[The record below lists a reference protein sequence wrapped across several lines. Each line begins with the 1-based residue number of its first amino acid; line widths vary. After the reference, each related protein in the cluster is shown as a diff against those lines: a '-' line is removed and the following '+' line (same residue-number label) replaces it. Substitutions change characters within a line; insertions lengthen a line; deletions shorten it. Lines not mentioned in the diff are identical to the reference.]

1 MVTTGLDWTAAKRA
15 AEEAERHVEQERI
28 AREKIEQV
36 DSNVEK
42 SYVDQPESEFRRQH
56 AEQFLEPMNRVSDKV
71 EPHTAPEYLVERVN
85 PDYATDESYQSNC
98 ADSARCFERSWRG
111 NIEEAAGRAY
121 EVNSQHDPDLPGLY
135 VGGEPS
141 AMTEEWAGRD
151 MRGILEPTDLKEELK
166 REGHGSSAIVHTRW
180 IDESGHPQGHAYNVV
195 NDHGQIKVAD
205 AQTHEVLP
213 FDDQSVRPGISPI
226 SKHQVLVWDA
236 KGRPVD

>member
-151 MRGILEPTDLKEELK
+151 MRGILEPTDLKEEP
-166 REGHGSSAIVHTRW
+166 E
-180 IDESGHPQGHAYNVV
+180 
-195 NDHGQIKVAD
+195 
-205 AQTHEVLP
+205 
-213 FDDQSVRPGISPI
+213 
-226 SKHQVLVWDA
+226 
-236 KGRPVD
+236 KGRPWQQRHRPHPVDRRVRAPARSRVQRGQRPRADQSRRRPDSRGVAL